1 LSFNPLGFICLHI
14 EWLII
19 FAMFWSL
26 LYFVW
31 KADPRPQQA
40 GNATA

>member
-1 LSFNPLGFICLHI
+1 LSFNPLGFIGLHI
-14 EWLII
+14 ERLII